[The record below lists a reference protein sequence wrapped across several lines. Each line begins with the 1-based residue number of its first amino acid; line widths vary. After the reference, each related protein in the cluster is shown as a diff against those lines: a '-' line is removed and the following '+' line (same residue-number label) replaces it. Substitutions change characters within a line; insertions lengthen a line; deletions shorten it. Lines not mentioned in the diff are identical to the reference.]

1 MKKLEVG
8 KLYQVKKG
16 KNLKCFAA
24 KLPAPRKHVFLNQ
37 GEKFL
42 IIQKD
47 QNLSNNYI
55 DITLFRISQCS
66 LIKCE
71 LWTFDIENNIE

>member
-8 KLYQVKKG
+8 KLYRVKKG

-24 KLPAPRKHVFLNQ
+24 KLPAPRKHIFLNQ

-42 IIQKD
+42 IIQID
-47 QNLSNNYI
+47 QNLFNNVAV
-55 DITLFRISQCS
+55 TLLRISQCS

-71 LWTFDIENNIE
+71 ICAFDIENSIE

>member
-42 IIQKD
+42 IIQID
-47 QNLSNNYI
+47 QNLFNNVAV
-55 DITLFRISQCS
+55 TLLRISQCS

-71 LWTFDIENNIE
+71 IWTFDIENNIE